1 MGVAMSGAARPV
13 LMERFR
19 SVLPLTAA
27 TPMLTL
33 GEGATPLVRAPRLGA
48 SLGASDLWLKVEGAN
63 PTGSFKDRG
72 MVVAVAKALESGARA
87 VVCASTGNTSASAAA
102 YAAAA
107 GIEAV
112 VLLPAGKIAA
122 GKLLQAF
129 AAGAKVIS
137 IRGNFDDA
145 LDIVREL
152 GAAGG
157 GVEIVNSINPHR
169 IAGQATAAHEIVADL
184 GDAPDVLALPVG
196 NAGNI
201 SAYWRGFNDA
211 LAAGAAKGRPRMVGL
226 QAAGAAPLV
235 SGSPVSNPETVATAI
250 RIGKPASW
258 ETAIAARDE
267 SGGLIDSVTDAEIL
281 RAQEEI
287 IRLGGIFVEP
297 ACAAPIAGLRNLI
310 ASGRVDGSARIVA
323 VMTGFGLKDPDTAS
337 RMIGE
342 IREADATLAGVRTAL
357 GW

>member
-1 MGVAMSGAARPV
+1 MSGARPV

-27 TPMLTL
+27 TPLLTL

-48 SLGASDLWLKVEGAN
+48 SIGASDLWLKVEGAN

-157 GVEIVNSINPHR
+157 GVEVVNSINPHR

-211 LAAGAAKGRPRMVGL
+211 LAAGAAKRRPRMVGL

-235 SGSPVSNPETVATAI
+235 SGSPVS
-250 RIGKPASW
+250 
-258 ETAIAARDE
+258 
-267 SGGLIDSVTDAEIL
+267 L
-281 RAQEEI
+281 R
-287 IRLGGIFVEP
+287 
-297 ACAAPIAGLRNLI
+297 
-310 ASGRVDGSARIVA
+310 
-323 VMTGFGLKDPDTAS
+323 
-337 RMIGE
+337 
-342 IREADATLAGVRTAL
+342 
-357 GW
+357 